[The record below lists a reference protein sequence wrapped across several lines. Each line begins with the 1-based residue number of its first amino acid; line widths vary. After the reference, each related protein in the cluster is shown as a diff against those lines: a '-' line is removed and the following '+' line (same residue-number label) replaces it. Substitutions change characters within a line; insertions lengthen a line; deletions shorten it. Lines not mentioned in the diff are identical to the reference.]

1 MPLVKKKLSIA
12 AGATS
17 DQVLAGTTYEY
28 VDPGTRIVVA
38 SAVDTAGTATADTTM
53 DFTVNNAEFAKN
65 ASVSA
70 LVTGEPFGWNG
81 NYGRYIRIRHYA
93 TYKTAYAHL
102 SRFAPAAMIFIPCQ
116 DGLSHCP
123 EEFTSA
129 DSIARGA
136 AVLVRSVLALAEQS
150 VPKGLI

>member
-1 MPLVKKKLSIA
+1 MPLVKKRLSIA

-38 SAVDTAGTATADTTM
+38 SAVDTAGTASADTTM
-53 DFTVNNAEFAKN
+53 DFTVNNAEFSKN

-81 NYGRYIRIRHYA
+81 NYVMNDMVTTGQVRNRPII
-93 TYKTAYAHL
+93 TFTNGTACLLYTSPSPRDL
-102 SRFAPAAMIFIPCQ
+102 TTSRMP
-116 DGLSHCP
+116 S
-123 EEFTSA
+123 SA
-129 DSIARGA
+129 
-136 AVLVRSVLALAEQS
+136 
-150 VPKGLI
+150 